1 MKKFFTVLF
10 LALIVSTVFAQGSSV
25 IAPRQIPT
33 EELRVNTFDNLVRST
48 YCSLSTTQHVTPN
61 DTSSTGTYSS
71 AYLGTLQGPL
81 KLRIQNLGTTGKI
94 HFKEYALSGTNV
106 DSTSATD
113 SYLQSIHGNYLAT
126 GTAGQLAPGEV
137 IEMFYFGT
145 PDLMF
150 GGVDAATF
158 SIQVYQ
164 PTPANY

>member
-1 MKKFFTVLF
+1 MKKFFTVLL
-10 LALIVSTVFAQGSSV
+10 LALITISAFAQGSSV

-48 YCSLSTTQHVTPN
+48 YCALSTTQHVTPN

-106 DSTSATD
+106 ASTSATD
-113 SYLQSIHGNYLAT
+113 PYLPTTHGNYLAT
-126 GTAGQLAPGEV
+126 GTAGQLAPGEI
-137 IEMFYFGT
+137 IELVYFGT

>member
-61 DTSSTGTYSS
+61 DTSSTGTYSL

-94 HFKEYALSGTNV
+94 HFKEYALSGTDV
-106 DSTSATD
+106 ASTSATD
-113 SYLQSIHGNYLAT
+113 PYLQSIHGNYLAT

-158 SIQVYQ
+158 SIQVFQ
-164 PTPANY
+164 QSPANY

>member
-10 LALIVSTVFAQGSSV
+10 LALVVSTVFAQGSSV

-33 EELRVNTFDNLVRST
+33 EEMRVNTFDNLVRST
-48 YCSLSTTQHVTPN
+48 YCSIVANQHVTPN
-61 DTSSTGTYSS
+61 DTTSLSTYSS
-71 AYLGTLQGPL
+71 AYLGTLTGPM
-81 KLRIQNLGTTGKI
+81 KLRIQNLGTTGRI
-94 HFKEYALSGTNV
+94 HFKEYALVGAGV
-106 DSTSATD
+106 ATATVAD
-113 SYLQSIHGNYLAT
+113 QYLPTTHGNYLTT
-126 GTAGQLAPGEV
+126 GTAGQLAPGEI
-137 IEMFYFGT
+137 IELVYFGT

>member
-10 LALIVSTVFAQGSSV
+10 LALITVSAFAQGSSI

-33 EELRVNTFDNLVRST
+33 EEMRVNTFDNLVRST
-48 YCSLSTTQHVTPN
+48 YCALSTTQHVTPN

-106 DSTSATD
+106 ASTSATD
-113 SYLQSIHGNYLAT
+113 PYLQSIHGNYLAT

-137 IEMFYFGT
+137 IEMFYFDE

-150 GGVDAATF
+150 GGVEAATF
-158 SIQVYQ
+158 SIQVFQ
-164 PTPANY
+164 QSPANY

>member
-1 MKKFFTVLF
+1 MKKFSTVLF
-10 LALIVSTVFAQGSSV
+10 LALITVSAFAQGSSI

-33 EELRVNTFDNLVRST
+33 EEMRVNTFDNLVRST
-48 YCSLSTTQHVTPN
+48 YCALSTTQHVTPN

-106 DSTSATD
+106 ASTSATD
-113 SYLQSIHGNYLAT
+113 PYLQSIHGNYLAT

-137 IEMFYFGT
+137 IEMFYFDE

-150 GGVDAATF
+150 GGVEAATF
-158 SIQVYQ
+158 SIQVFQ
-164 PTPANY
+164 QSPANY

>member
-1 MKKFFTVLF
+1 MKKFFTVLL
-10 LALIVSTVFAQGSSV
+10 LALITISAFAQGSSV

-48 YCSLSTTQHVTPN
+48 YCALSTTQHVTPN

-106 DSTSATD
+106 ASTSATD
-113 SYLQSIHGNYLAT
+113 PYLQSIHGNYLAT

-150 GGVDAATF
+150 GGVEAATF

>member
-1 MKKFFTVLF
+1 MKKFFTVLL
-10 LALIVSTVFAQGSSV
+10 LALITISAFAQGSSV

-33 EELRVNTFDNLVRST
+33 EELRVKTFDNLVRST
-48 YCSLSTTQHVTPN
+48 YCALSTTQHVTPN

-106 DSTSATD
+106 ASTSATD
-113 SYLQSIHGNYLAT
+113 PYLQSIHGNYLAT

-150 GGVDAATF
+150 GGVEDATF

>member
-10 LALIVSTVFAQGSSV
+10 LALIVSTAFAQGSSI

-33 EELRVNTFDNLVRST
+33 EEMRVNTFDNLVRST
-48 YCSLSTTQHVTPN
+48 YCALSTTQHVTPN

-106 DSTSATD
+106 ASTSATD
-113 SYLQSIHGNYLAT
+113 PYLQSIHGNYLAT

-137 IEMFYFGT
+137 IEMFYFDE

-150 GGVDAATF
+150 GGVEAATF
-158 SIQVYQ
+158 SIQVFQ
-164 PTPANY
+164 QSPANY